1 MSDFYVK
8 AQQQSV
14 ARATDGQWTALRAT
28 RDGAPIVLPWFQA
41 LVFEGR
47 CFNITGPEFVTV
59 EYTGMTLLALASF
72 GDDDATIYADIPDG
86 TAGIP
91 LAISHHFKA
100 TGAAISHVLAFVSDT
115 LLGSGG
121 TETACTIRNLR
132 RDSPVASA
140 ATAAHTATSET
151 DHVTGAEVVL
161 YTWHTDADIDATAD
175 FGSNFYWNAA
185 TNTVV
190 PVVLD
195 GGSISLNMAP
205 TTSGTG
211 FANMTWA
218 ELPESAFT

>member
-1 MSDFYVK
+1 MSDLYVK
-8 AQQQSV
+8 AQQQNV
-14 ARATDGQWTALRAT
+14 GRAVDGGWTPLRAT

-47 CFNITGPEFVTV
+47 CFNITGPEFITV

-72 GDDDATIYADIPDG
+72 GDDDATLYADIPDG

-91 LAISHHFKA
+91 LAVSHHFKA

-115 LLGSGG
+115 LLGTGG
-121 TETACTIRNLR
+121 SETACTIRNLR
-132 RDSPVASA
+132 RDAPIASA
-140 ATAAHTATSET
+140 ATAAHTATSEV
-151 DHVTGAEVVL
+151 DHVTGGEVIL
-161 YTWHTDADIDATAD
+161 YTWHTDLDVDAQDTNGA
-175 FGSNFYWNAA
+175 NFYWNAA
-185 TNTVV
+185 TNTVT

-195 GGSISLNMAP
+195 GGSINLNMAP

-211 FANMTWA
+211 FANLTWA